1 MHGIQPRTLSNRELT
16 KYAYMMTGKPEG
28 MPLAWQKELLRRVED
43 ADLKD
48 SFSTDYR
55 LESNQHALF

>member
-1 MHGIQPRTLSNRELT
+1 
-16 KYAYMMTGKPEG
+16 MMTGKPEG
-28 MPLAWQKELLRRVED
+28 MPLAWQKELLRRFED